1 MGLTVWLATAMQAP
15 GAEWVK
21 EWLSI
26 VLSAAAVMAVLYGYA
41 KSLVRLNGYGGRL
54 RKVEARVGEL
64 DELGRNFTR
73 ILERGNDERTHLRER
88 VTKAQADLDDIR
100 DRGEQLHGDL
110 AGRISEWRM
119 ERNAEINA
127 IRERLREVEVRIE
140 LLRAHD
146 GE

>member
-1 MGLTVWLATAMQAP
+1 MGLTVWLTTALQAP

-26 VLSAAAVMAVLYGYA
+26 ALSACALGGVAWAGA
-41 KSLVRLNGYGGRL
+41 KSLVRLNGYGKRL
-54 RKVEARVGEL
+54 RAIESRVEQL
-64 DELGRNFTR
+64 NELGHNFTR

-88 VTKAQADLDDIR
+88 VAKAQADLDDLK